1 MNGTLTI
8 SFHGMQVQVIKGD
21 DKYYW
26 IPVKKICDNIGIDFK
41 RQSKQIKS
49 NEVMSW
55 GVYIDTSGSQK
66 RKVFCVRK
74 DFLGGWLFT
83 IQVAKI
89 KNEKVRQKL
98 LTYQKEICKVID
110 DYLTFG
116 FAVNTAFSPIQR
128 EQLLDYIAEKPELS
142 QFISN
147 LNDELSEYKPTVLY
161 GEPSKK
167 SGIPRTILHRSTY
180 FPRRRTPEEIEKD
193 KQKKSLDDPNQML
206 LPFDNQQAIG
216 G

>member
-26 IPVKKICDNIGIDFK
+26 IPVKKICDNIGIDF
-41 RQSKQIKS
+41 QKQLTKIKDS
-49 NEVMSW
+49 EVMTCIYHM
-55 GVYIDTSGSQK
+55 VYSGGQK
-66 RKVFCVRK
+66 RRVFCLRK
-74 DFLGGWLFT
+74 DFLGFWLAT
-83 IQVAKI
+83 LQTKSIKDEEIRKKI
-89 KNEKVRQKL
+89 IV
-98 LTYQKEICKVID
+98 YQREICKVID

-116 FAVNTAFSPIQR
+116 FAVNTASSPIQR

-216 G
+216 V